1 MRKTIFIL
9 ALALVALVAT
19 AQDTVQ
25 VSNAQPEQ
33 QFHYLLLEGGG
44 GLGSLIQDGKEG
56 KGVLSHGATFSF
68 SYEYM
73 FHRRWGIGVGVGAS
87 YLTAQTRYQDYF
99 YKEQGLIHPDNGRL
113 FDSHV
118 QFTDWREDQKMWT
131 VNIPI
136 QLINY
141 EPLTQKWALLT
152 RIGLTV
158 NIPVQARY
166 CLKEGEFST
175 KGYFPSTNVLYDND
189 TYVAMDQHGFGKRKA
204 EGQEGE
210 LDILPANLSAQIE
223 FGALYRLHRNVSLYF
238 GLYADYG
245 LLNYAKSH
253 TSQLYNS
260 DSRQYVG
267 AFQTTDVRSVHPV
280 EAGLKVGFR
289 FGMGKDREPEQN
301 DCFGLQM
308 TDTMVVHDT
317 IIRVDTVKQV
327 ETIYRTDT
335 VVITRETVVAMQ
347 DSILQ
352 EILMSAHFQ
361 SRSYAPIFEEGA
373 ESLFDQL
380 KQAMSENPDHIILIT
395 GHTDSTGPADK
406 NMELGQ
412 QRADAFRDALVRKGI
427 DRKRIITI
435 SRGEEEPIAPNN
447 TPEGRAANRRV
458 QLKMK

>member
-1 MRKTIFIL
+1 MRKTILTL
-9 ALALVALVAT
+9 ALALVALGAT
-19 AQDTVQ
+19 AQDTTAINN
-25 VSNAQPEQ
+25 SQPEQ
-33 QFHYLLLEGGG
+33 QYHYILLEGGG
-44 GLGSLIQDGKEG
+44 GLGSFLHDGQEG
-56 KGVLSHGATFSF
+56 KGVLSHGATFSL

-87 YLTAQTRYQDYF
+87 YLTAQTRYQDHF
-99 YKEQGLIHPDNGRL
+99 YIEQNLIHPDNQRL

-118 QFTDWREDQKMWT
+118 QFSNWREDQKMWA
-131 VNIPI
+131 VNIPV

-141 EPLTQKWALLT
+141 EPLSKDWALLT
-152 RIGLTV
+152 RVGLMV
-158 NIPVQARY
+158 NVPVQSRY
-166 CLKEGEFST
+166 VLKEGEFAT

-189 TYVAMDQHGFGKRKA
+189 TYVAMDSHGFGKRKA
-204 EGQEGE
+204 EGQEG
-210 LDILPANLSAQIE
+210 DMNVRPVNLSAQVE
-223 FGALYRLHRNVSLYF
+223 FGALYRLHKNVSLYF
-238 GLYADYG
+238 GLYADCG
-245 LLNYAKSH
+245 MLNYARSNQ
-253 TSQLYNS
+253 SQLYDS
-260 DSRQYVG
+260 DSRQYMG
-267 AFQTTDVRSVHPV
+267 AYQTTDIRSIRPI
-280 EAGLKVGFR
+280 EAGVKVGFR
-289 FGMGKDREPEQN
+289 FGMVDRKPEQN

-308 TDTMVVHDT
+308 TDTVVVHDT

-361 SRSYAPIFEEGA
+361 SGSYAPIFEEGA
-373 ESLFDQL
+373 ENLFDQL